1 MTVDRE
7 NHLTKFMILGPMT
20 IVSQDR
26 DIGPLAPKLRQ
37 VLALLALNA
46 SQVVHIDLII
56 EELWGGNPPR
66 SAVTTAQTYI
76 HQLRKITPQDKA
88 GAPGSMIVTK
98 APGYMLCADPKQVDS
113 FVFQRRVW
121 QARKSFDSGGATEAA
136 RLFRQAL
143 DMWRGP
149 ALADVAPGRVLE
161 AQVVT
166 LEEQRLRALEL
177 RIQAD
182 LRLGQ
187 YRELIGELKSL
198 VTSHPLNE
206 WFHGQLI
213 AALSQ
218 AGRRNDALQAYQ
230 QLRTTLNG
238 ELGLEPS
245 PELQRLQREVLSS
258 GYPRL
263 RSAEKVS
270 VS

>member
-1 MTVDRE
+1 M
-7 NHLTKFMILGPMT
+7 TKFMVLGPLEIT
-20 IVSQDR
+20 DQDR
-26 DIGPLAPKLRQ
+26 DIGPIAPKLRQ
-37 VLALLALNA
+37 VLALLVLHANR
-46 SQVVHIDLII
+46 VVHIDLLV
-56 EELWGGNPPR
+56 EELWGARPPK

-76 HQLRKITPQDKA
+76 HQLRKITLSQPSDA
-88 GAPGSMIVTK
+88 FGSRIVTK
-98 APGYMLCADPKQVDS
+98 APGYVLYIDPKQVDS

-121 QARKSFDSGGATEAA
+121 QGRKNLDNGDATEAA
-136 RLFRQAL
+136 RVFRQAL

-149 ALADVAPGRVLE
+149 ALADVAPGRILE

-182 LRLGQ
+182 LQLGLH
-187 YRELIGELKSL
+187 RELIAELRSI
-198 VTSHPLNE
+198 VASHPLNE

-213 AALSQ
+213 AALSR

-230 QLRTTLNG
+230 HLRTTLSS

-258 GYPRL
+258 GYARV
-263 RSAEKVS
+263 RSAEPMAS
-270 VS
+270 VP